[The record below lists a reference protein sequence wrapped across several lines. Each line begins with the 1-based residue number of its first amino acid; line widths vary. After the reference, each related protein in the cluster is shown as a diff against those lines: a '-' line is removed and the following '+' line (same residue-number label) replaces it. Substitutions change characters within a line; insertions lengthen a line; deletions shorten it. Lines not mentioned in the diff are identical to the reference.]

1 MRGECERLEPA
12 LHDWLEGWLADS
24 EREVV
29 EAHLRA
35 CPACRAKVDGWQA
48 VGRALRGLPQ
58 LPAPTVPALAA
69 MPEPRGVLRLA
80 IALCVPTAAIVAAL
94 LTAFSLPPLEAWV
107 PHAAVQ
113 SLTRPFTAPVEA
125 LWNQLQEVLSNW
137 TVL

>member
-1 MRGECERLEPA
+1 MRRECERLEPA
-12 LHDWLEGWLADS
+12 LHDWLEGWLDDS

-58 LPAPTVPALAA
+58 LPAPAVPAPAA
-69 MPEPRGVLRLA
+69 VSEPRGVLRLA
-80 IALCVPTAAIVAAL
+80 LALCVPTALFVAAL
-94 LTAFSLPPLEAWV
+94 LTLFSPPPLEAWI

-113 SLTRPFTAPVEA
+113 SLMRPFTAPAEA
-125 LWNQLQEVLSNW
+125 FWNQLQEVLSNW
-137 TVL
+137 TVS